1 MRSRALGRCVFACAA
16 VVALLAPA
24 AALGQV
30 SLPPVQVPGGDQPVN
45 GVTNTVH
52 QTVTTVQDTA
62 NRTVANTEGTVN
74 GVVNGVAGSGGDGGS
89 GPSSP
94 EPTHGGGTVPPPSTG
109 TGGAPQIST
118 APSSGE
124 TIPGGSGKASAT
136 GGSGG
141 SPSQANG
148 GGTIAAGG
156 GAGAGAAHA
165 AQHQAK
171 PAPTTTT
178 EPSGFIRDV
187 AELPWAFF
195 AACIGL
201 AILGVLM
208 SGRSAF
214 FARVARRLR
223 LQKEEL
229 EEDVGALQQALLPA
243 VPRRLGAVDISV
255 AYRPAEG
262 PAAGGDFHDV
272 VRIDEKRIGVV
283 VGDVSGHGRDAL
295 TATALVHYTVR
306 AYLETGMAPG
316 EALRLA
322 DRALDGKLGGH
333 FATAVAAIYDSTDST
348 LTYSS
353 AGHPAPLLSGSASD
367 DAVESVNAPPI
378 GVGPPTG
385 WRETTVAVKS
395 GTRIVFITDG
405 LTESREKDGSL
416 LGRRGL
422 ADALG
427 DLPPQA
433 GAADL
438 LDVVSGAE
446 PGADDLTVCILDPTD
461 ARRDGSIVED
471 MELTGGQA
479 LREGFQEFLRDCGL
493 EHDEAKDASDQL
505 ALLSRPPRRGLHLT
519 IRRDAHITTWE
530 SDYEREAIP
539 RTSVQTLPRR
549 LERTA

>member
-1 MRSRALGRCVFACAA
+1 VA
-16 VVALLAPA
+16 VAVLLAPA

-30 SLPPVQVPGGDQPVN
+30 SLPPVPLPGDQPVK
-45 GVTNTVH
+45 GVTNTVR
-52 QTVTTVQDTA
+52 QTVTTVENNA
-62 NRTVANTEGTVN
+62 NRTVTNTEGTVN
-74 GVVNGVAGSGGDGGS
+74 DVLDGVTGGGGDGGS
-89 GPSSP
+89 GPPSSGP
-94 EPTHGGGTVPPPSTG
+94 PAGGGAAPPPSTG

-124 TIPGGSGKASAT
+124 TSPGGNGKAPAA

-141 SPSQANG
+141 SSSTVNG
-148 GGTIAAGG
+148 GG
-156 GAGAGAAHA
+156 GATAAGAAHRA
-165 AQHQAK
+165 AHRAK
-171 PAPTTTT
+171 PAPTTAT
-178 EPSGFIRDV
+178 EPSGFIHDV
-187 AELPWAFF
+187 GTLPWAFF

-214 FARVARRLR
+214 LTRVARRLR

-229 EEDVGALQQALLPA
+229 EEDVGALQRALLPA
-243 VPRRLGAVDISV
+243 VPSRLGAVDISV

-272 VRIDEKRIGVV
+272 VRVDEKRIGVV

-306 AYLETGMAPG
+306 AYLETGISPG
-316 EALRLA
+316 EALSMA

-333 FATAVAAIYDSTDST
+333 FATVVAAIYDSTDST

-353 AGHPAPLLSGSASD
+353 AGHPAPLLAGSASD
-367 DAVESVNAPPI
+367 DAVETVNPPPI

-385 WRETTVAVKS
+385 WRQTTVAVKS
-395 GTRIVFITDG
+395 GTRIVFVTDG

-422 ADALG
+422 AEALG
-427 DLPPQA
+427 DLSPQA
-433 GAADL
+433 GASDL
-438 LDVVSGAE
+438 LDVVSGTE
-446 PGADDLTVCILDPTD
+446 PGADDLTVLILDPTD

-471 MELTGGQA
+471 MELSGSQA
-479 LREGFQEFLRDCGL
+479 LREGFEEFLRDCGL
-493 EHDEAKDASDQL
+493 EWEQAKDATNQL
-505 ALLSRPPRRGLHLT
+505 VRLSRPPRRGLHLT
-519 IRRDAHITTWE
+519 VRRDGDGATWE

-539 RTSVQTLPRR
+539 QTSVQTLPRR